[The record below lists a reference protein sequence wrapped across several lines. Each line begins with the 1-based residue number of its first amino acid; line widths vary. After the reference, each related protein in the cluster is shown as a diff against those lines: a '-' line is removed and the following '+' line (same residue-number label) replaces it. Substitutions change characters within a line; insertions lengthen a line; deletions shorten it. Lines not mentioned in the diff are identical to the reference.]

1 VKKEET
7 IDYNIKISWHAI
19 YRMYNQHA
27 MKHDITTTIGFVL
40 LNIDPKDGSP
50 ATKIAPMLGLESR
63 SLTRILKSM
72 EERKLIYKQKDLED
86 GRSVRIHLTEEGFR
100 KREVSRKSVLA
111 FNEAVRARVSP
122 GKLRT
127 FIEVIGNVNEL
138 IEKNNLFESVENE

>member
-1 VKKEET
+1 VKKEDT

-40 LNIDPKDGSP
+40 LNIDPKNGSP

-72 EERKLIYKQKDLED
+72 EERELIFRKKDLED
-86 GRSVRIHLTEEGFR
+86 GRSVRIHLTDEGFK
-100 KREVSRKSVLA
+100 KREVSRKTVLA
-111 FNEAVRARVSP
+111 FNEAVRARVAP
-122 GKLRT
+122 KKLQT
-127 FIEVIGNVNEL
+127 FIEVIENVNEL
-138 IEKNNLFESVENE
+138 IEENNLFESVK